1 MKGIG
6 VLPVLCALSL
16 LLLGGDWCEPAHT
29 DALSTGGAK
38 QPSQEPLLALS
49 PAHQY
54 FGDVVLVSQDGEEMR
69 LYSDLLRD
77 KVVVINA
84 FFTSCKGSCP
94 LVMATFASLQEWL
107 GERLGK
113 QVHLLSVSVDP
124 ETDTPAKLK
133 AYAER
138 LKAKPGWYF
147 LTGERRHVERALYKL
162 GQFVEHREDHS
173 DLIIIGNE
181 TTGLWKKAFGL
192 ARIEDIIKLVE
203 SVLHDRG

>member
-1 MKGIG
+1 
-6 VLPVLCALSL
+6 
-16 LLLGGDWCEPAHT
+16 
-29 DALSTGGAK
+29 
-38 QPSQEPLLALS
+38 
-49 PAHQY
+49 
-54 FGDVVLVSQDGEEMR
+54 VSQDGEEMR

-94 LVMATFASLQEWL
+94 VVMATFASLQDWL

-147 LTGERRHVERALYKL
+147 LTGERRHVERALHKL
-162 GQFVEHREDHS
+162 GQFVEHREDHN

-192 ARIEDIIKLVE
+192 ARTEDIIKLVE